1 MKVCKYRR
9 AFALLLTLA
18 LCLGMLPTAF
28 AAQGV
33 DYYDPAERWVTSSNR
48 TNELDAN
55 AIVSRETFH
64 CCDCDKNTIFAV
76 YRTPE
81 YTRDRASALSRNSCT
96 RMGRW

>member
-1 MKVCKYRR
+1 MKNHHNHRR
-9 AFALLLTLA
+9 VLSLLLALV

-33 DYYDPAERWVTSSNR
+33 NYYDPADRWVTSSNR

-64 CCDCDKNTIFAV
+64 CCVCDKEIG
-76 YRTPE
+76 
-81 YTRDRASALSRNSCT
+81 RAHV
-96 RMGRW
+96 